1 MLNLPNPRINLVA
14 LTTAAVLATAGAAS
28 AQSDRELRQENQ
40 GLQTQVREIQRDLD
54 AARDRIT
61 ELEREIRILARRLGQ
76 SERPAAGTATQ
87 PDAERV
93 TIDES
98 EPNASPRALFK
109 AVSESYVEATRD
121 LDIGDFNSTVGTRAR
136 AAYLRAVEAWANRAR
151 REMKSPVQWHI
162 RLLPL
167 AEQSDEP
174 DSVRARAVDPE
185 TGVAL
190 GEPFMVSL
198 SKTVQRKLNQLDQRG
213 PVEVLVLKG
222 VLVPQATVNSQRK
235 EPGPFNNPRLIGP
248 YAEFGFTVQ
257 ASSLMPPPEA
267 SQHGDRP

>member
-1 MLNLPNPRINLVA
+1 MLNLPNPRINLFA

-28 AQSDRELRQENQ
+28 AQSDRDLRQENQ
-40 GLQTQVREIQRDLD
+40 ALQTQVRELQRELD
-54 AARDRIT
+54 AARASIT
-61 ELEREIRILARRLGQ
+61 QLERILARRLGQ
-76 SERPAAGTATQ
+76 SERPAADTATQ

-109 AVSESYVEATRD
+109 AVTGSYVEATRD
-121 LDIGDFNSTVGTRAR
+121 LDIGDFNSTAGTRAR
-136 AAYLRAVEAWANRAR
+136 VAYLRAVEAWANRAR

-167 AEQSDEP
+167 AEQSDGP

-222 VLVPQATVNSQRK
+222 VLIPEATVNSLRK
-235 EPGPFNNPRLIGP
+235 ESGPFNNPRLIGP

-257 ASSLMPPPEA
+257 ASSLTPPPKSDA
-267 SQHGDRP
+267 SERGGRD